1 MDVLN
6 WGWNT
11 LILKGKEAK
20 KNFKFLLMQITS
32 KYSTLSDNP
41 DELVPYYL
49 NEIKKTLKSIRE

>member
-20 KNFKFLLMQITS
+20 KIKFLLMQITS